1 MPIFEDDETT
11 FAQLQC
17 RIKSAIEAL
26 EIIEPSTMARREDNE
41 LIMESKIG
49 NFRFNTSQRYV
60 SEFALPNFYFH
71 LSTGYCI
78 LRQKGVQIGAMDYLK
93 NVLIKAE

>member
-49 NFRFNTSQRYV
+49 
-60 SEFALPNFYFH
+60 
-71 LSTGYCI
+71 YCI